1 MNAFLGNFACIF
13 IDFFWYLFIFEQREH
28 SVRKGKK
35 RFHFTVIYDSK
46 SMESESL
53 TIRDC
58 LNKLHTHKNIPR
70 DF

>member
-35 RFHFTVIYDSK
+35 RFHFTVNGLNT
-46 SMESESL
+46 SL
-53 TIRDC
+53 VVYFACAHHMYLAIHVG
-58 LNKLHTHKNIPR
+58 KKI
-70 DF
+70 FKGK